1 MISIDHAAALILI
14 ALILGIG
21 ISWAYFRDH
30 VRHLEAQGDADA
42 AEIERLTED
51 LDQATARALDAE
63 ASLELVLG
71 EGDRDP
77 LTAPV
82 AVIRGGR

>member
-1 MISIDHAAALILI
+1 MAPEHAI
-14 ALILGIG
+14 ALALLALVAGIG
-21 ISWAYFRDH
+21 FSWAYFREH
-30 VRHLEAQGDADA
+30 IVEVEALLEDSETARDELA
-42 AEIERLTED
+42 ED
-51 LDQATARALDAE
+51 LDQMRMRALDAE
-63 ASLELVLG
+63 ANLELVLG